1 MKLYKHYQNKT
12 AKNKVADS
20 SNREILAEEPLN
32 SANMSEMDGAAG
44 GNRSAVAPGRGSLST
59 TTSNVFAGSTAA
71 TTTAGAVGG
80 AAQTSTAP
88 LLNFNLDSLI
98 DDAAAGGPGA
108 VANAGAAAIAAA
120 AAAAGR
126 SARFMMEGVGARVIR
141 GPDWKWGKQVGSN
154 FRLIIC
160 MKRIFVLVYD

>member
-1 MKLYKHYQNKT
+1 
-12 AKNKVADS
+12 
-20 SNREILAEEPLN
+20 
-32 SANMSEMDGAAG
+32 MSDMEGVSG

-71 TTTAGAVGG
+71 TTTTAAVGG
-80 AAQTSTAP
+80 TAQTSTAP

-98 DDAAAGGPGA
+98 DDANAVGGGGAASGPGA
-108 VANAGAAAIAAA
+108 VANAAIAAA

-141 GPDWKWGKQVGSN
+141 GPDWKWGKQVKSH
-154 FRLIIC
+154 
-160 MKRIFVLVYD
+160 YQT